1 MSAPTMTLYFNA
13 ASPFARK
20 VMVMLHETG
29 QLDRVQLQPTV
40 LTPVS
45 PSAELNED
53 NPAGKL
59 PALRLADGN
68 VIHDS
73 RVILDYLDHQH
84 VGQPL
89 IPREGSARWR
99 RLTLASLADA
109 VLDAAVLI
117 RYETALR
124 PQEKHWDQWLDNQQ
138 QKIERS
144 LSYFERDA
152 ITELS
157 SSFDVASISV
167 AAALGYLDFRQPE
180 LRWRNTYPRLANW
193 YLEVSQRPSMLATQ
207 PPA

>member
-1 MSAPTMTLYFNA
+1 MSAPTMTLYYNA

-20 VMVMLHETG
+20 VMLVLHETG
-29 QLDRVQLQPTV
+29 QLDRVTLQPTT
-40 LTPVS
+40 LSPVA
-45 PSAELNED
+45 PVEELNND

-84 VGQPL
+84 VGIAL

-109 VLDAAVLI
+109 LLDAALLI
-117 RYETALR
+117 RYEQALR
-124 PQEKHWDQWLDNQQ
+124 PAEKHWDTWLDNQQ
-138 QKIERS
+138 EKVERS
-144 LSYFERDA
+144 LAYFEQEA

-157 SSFDVASISV
+157 SAFDVASISV
-167 AAALGYLDFRQPE
+167 AAALGYLDFRQPD
-180 LRWRNTYPRLANW
+180 LAWRNRYPRLANW
-193 YLEVSQRPSMLATQ
+193 YFEVSKRPSMQATQ
-207 PPA
+207 PSV

>member
-20 VMVMLHETG
+20 VVVMLHETG
-29 QLDRVQLQPTV
+29 QLDRVQLQSTA
-40 LTPVS
+40 LTPVN
-45 PSAELNED
+45 PSAELNDD

-84 VGQPL
+84 VGLPL
-89 IPREGSARWR
+89 IPREGSSRWR

-109 VLDAAVLI
+109 ILDAAVMI

-144 LSYFERDA
+144 LSYFESNA
-152 ITELS
+152 VTELS

-167 AAALGYLDFRQPE
+167 AAALGYLDFRQSH
-180 LRWRNTYPRLANW
+180 LNWRDTCPGLADW
-193 YLEVSQRPSMLATQ
+193 YAEISQRPSMQATR
-207 PPA
+207 PAV

>member
-1 MSAPTMTLYFNA
+1 MSAPTMTLYYNA

-20 VMVMLHETG
+20 VMLVLHETG
-29 QLDRVQLQPTV
+29 QLDRVTLQPTT
-40 LTPVS
+40 LSPVA
-45 PSAELNED
+45 PVEELNND

-84 VGQPL
+84 VGIAL

-109 VLDAAVLI
+109 LLDAALLI
-117 RYETALR
+117 RYEQALR
-124 PQEKHWDQWLDNQQ
+124 PAEKHWDTWLDNQQ
-138 QKIERS
+138 EKVERS
-144 LSYFERDA
+144 LAYFEQEA

-167 AAALGYLDFRQPE
+167 AAALGYLDFRQPD
-180 LRWRNTYPRLANW
+180 LAWRNRYPRLANW
-193 YLEVSQRPSMLATQ
+193 YFEVSQRPSMQATQ
-207 PPA
+207 PSV